1 MAVLSSTSI
10 VPDAPGPLL
19 PDLPF
24 SVQAKSA
31 ASALVESI
39 YVQHYY
45 WNIQSITLAIH
56 EGKMPSGSVE
66 SRPPIAFEEIE
77 HTADRALRIYG
88 HNLQELLLHAAGGLN
103 SLMGTGDDIDSVQEK
118 KSVEI
123 EAMDAESL
131 LVEWLSELAYWAE
144 AEMLVFRKF
153 DLQSVSPTHVK
164 ALIYGRRVT
173 QMENHIKAVT
183 YHNLEIVKTD
193 TGLAATV
200 VFDV

>member
-1 MAVLSSTSI
+1 
-10 VPDAPGPLL
+10 
-19 PDLPF
+19 
-24 SVQAKSA
+24 
-31 ASALVESI
+31 
-39 YVQHYY
+39 
-45 WNIQSITLAIH
+45 
-56 EGKMPSGSVE
+56 MPSGSVE

-88 HNLQELLLHAAGGLN
+88 CNLQELLLHAAGGLN
-103 SLMGTGDDIDSVQEK
+103 RLMGAVDDIDPVPEK

-123 EAMDAESL
+123 EAVDAESL

-144 AEMLVFRKF
+144 AEMLVFSKF

-164 ALIYGRRVT
+164 ALIFGRRVT
-173 QMENHIKAVT
+173 QMETHIKAVT
-183 YHNLEIVKTD
+183 YHNLEIVKTE